1 MIFMLASVLNM
12 LKEEEYI
19 DQGLRKPV
27 GATSVALHLN
37 GRLPAVGALGEVA
50 SSQVLKPLVSTV
62 EQANCV
68 SPADKN

>member
-1 MIFMLASVLNM
+1 MLASVPNM

-19 DQGLRKPV
+19 DQDLRTPV
-27 GATSVALHLN
+27 

-50 SSQVLKPLVSTV
+50 SPQVLKPLVSTV
-62 EQANCV
+62 EQTNCV